1 MKQDTAQLKILT
13 LISTKTDFMLPK
25 RKNNQMA
32 KALER
37 AVKAGLVKKNV
48 KKTGRNGKKEEIF
61 YTITN
66 GGLSKIKTKE
76 EV

>member
-48 KKTGRNGKKEEIF
+48 KKQVVTVKKKKSF
-61 YTITN
+61 TQLLTAACQ
-66 GGLSKIKTKE
+66 K
-76 EV
+76 